1 MEAIYIMYLEA
12 LLNTDE
18 LIQLQTKL
26 GLYKIIKNLFK
37 LQLQLFSQPVSTPP
51 SQISSA
57 RIRCESERYRTRKRD
72 REREKGRCKKNNWE
86 LNIQQQ
92 IR

>member
-51 SQISSA
+51 SRISSA
-57 RIRCESERYRTRKRD
+57 RILCESERDRTRERQ
-72 REREKGRCKKNNWE
+72 REGAGEMQKKQ
-86 LNIQQQ
+86 LGT
-92 IR
+92 

>member
-37 LQLQLFSQPVSTPP
+37 LQLQLFSQPVSTSP

-57 RIRCESERYRTRKRD
+57 RIRCESERDRTRERQ
-72 REREKGRCKKNNWE
+72 REGEGEMQKKQ
-86 LNIQQQ
+86 LGT
-92 IR
+92 